1 MNYDDIPIPTHN
13 KISFTS
19 KNEKDIAAYLE
30 YRSIVGTDDNGVL
43 MSESEYEAYK
53 KKVAPLR
60 KNKLYIFWINSSNF
74 ECKAIGPESMCFC
87 NHRFKYHNFDNV
99 KDKKVNCK
107 DKKCK
112 CKLYDYVPV
121 YGANDVKCLC
131 HHSYREHELG
141 NRKCKRNN
149 CKCIK
154 FSSKFTCNCGEGYDT
169 HKTVIY
175 TKEERIKMGKPVE
188 VGWFGNSLA
197 GGIQNYGEMIND
209 VYDTEF
215 KNMEREPI
223 GKKIMYKN
231 GVPVNNEQDIFGKN
245 DIKGSSNVK
254 KMGNEFNNNFK
265 NDVNNNS
272 NFNNNFKSDY
282 LNKNFNNLEMDKFGN
297 DNVIGMKNVNKGN
310 FGGSKKGSYQ
320 NFHSGNN
327 GGTDYYNKNY
337 KV

>member
-13 KISFTS
+13 KISIPS
-19 KNEKDIAAYLE
+19 KKENDIAAYLE
-30 YRSIVGTDDNGVL
+30 YRSIVGTDDNGIL
-43 MSESEYEAYK
+43 MSESEYESYK

-87 NHRFKYHNFDNV
+87 NHRFKYHNFDNI

-112 CKLYDYVPV
+112 CKLYDYIPV

-131 HHSYREHELG
+131 HHSYREHELL

-175 TKEERIKMGKPVE
+175 TKEERIKMGKPVDI
-188 VGWFGNSLA
+188 GWFGNSLV
-197 GGIQNYGEMIND
+197 GGLENFGEIMND
-209 VYDTEF
+209 VYETEF

-231 GVPVNNEQDIFGKN
+231 GVPVQNNQDNFGKMDN
-245 DIKGSSNVK
+245 VIKGSNVK
-254 KMGNEFNNNFK
+254 KMGNDFNNNF
-265 NDVNNNS
+265 NNNFDNNS
-272 NFNNNFKSDY
+272 NFNNFGIDNYGNVMGMRNVNQGNYGS
-282 LNKNFNNLEMDKFGN
+282 LNKNNP
-297 DNVIGMKNVNKGN
+297 
-310 FGGSKKGSYQ
+310 Q

-337 KV
+337 KG

>member
-13 KISFTS
+13 KVNLTT
-19 KNEKDIAAYLE
+19 KNQMDIQAYIE

-112 CKLYDYVPV
+112 CKLFDYVPV

-154 FSSKFTCNCGEGYDT
+154 FGSKFTCNCGEGYDT

-175 TKEERIKMGKPVE
+175 SKDERIKMGKPVE
-188 VGWFGNSLA
+188 SGWFGESLI
-197 GGIQNYGEMIND
+197 GGGGLQDFGGMMND
-209 VYDTEF
+209 VYETEF
-215 KNMEREPI
+215 KNMEKEPI

-231 GVPVNNEQDIFGKN
+231 GVPVKENYNI
-245 DIKGSSNVK
+245 
-254 KMGNEFNNNFK
+254 NNNM
-265 NDVNNNS
+265 NMGMNYNQNV
-272 NFNNNFKSDY
+272 
-282 LNKNFNNLEMDKFGN
+282 LQGNNL
-297 DNVIGMKNVNKGN
+297 
-310 FGGSKKGSYQ
+310 KKIEKQ

-337 KV
+337 KSSNK